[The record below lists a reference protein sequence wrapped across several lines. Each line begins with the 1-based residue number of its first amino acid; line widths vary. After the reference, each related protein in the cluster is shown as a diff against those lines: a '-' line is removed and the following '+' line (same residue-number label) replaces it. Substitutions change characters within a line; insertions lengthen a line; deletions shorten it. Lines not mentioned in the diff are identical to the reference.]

1 MGVKRYFMN
10 EKEANAIRKS
20 MYESL
25 LMDENDKIVHWD
37 FDPMRRELREYVDIA
52 CGCDEQTYG
61 IRTPQFEYRYGTGK
75 IKMPF
80 AKSDYLANDDI
91 TATVKGLGLDVEKF
105 WFALVF
111 IYDYV
116 ETSFKNCGLAKPASL
131 DKAVQNL
138 FKELGED
145 FTDDD
150 IEITL
155 KKNRKKV
162 EVLPVI
168 KRGILDWLRETY
180 ERECKGRKIQYY
192 GIDTGNFDE
201 TYPSTS
207 FRIYRTVEMY
217 RDMLNTLL
225 GDNRPKQPD
234 KSVSL
239 NRLLLISRICYLYEF
254 TRNDSFLY
262 SDDSLKGIIKSCKR
276 RMPATY
282 SAVYLQFAEGE

>member
-10 EKEANAIRKS
+10 EKEADAIRKS
-20 MYESL
+20 MYEPL

-52 CGCDEQTYG
+52 CGYDEQTYG
-61 IRTPQFEYRYGTGK
+61 IRTPQFEYRYCTGK

-91 TATVKGLGLDVEKF
+91 IATVMGLGLDVEKF

-116 ETSFKNCGLAKPASL
+116 ETSFKNCGLVKPASL

-145 FTDDD
+145 FADDD

-254 TRNDSFLY
+254 TYNDSFLY
-262 SDDSLKGIIKSCKR
+262 SDDSLKGIIKSCKG

-282 SAVYLQFAEGE
+282 SAVYL

>member
-1 MGVKRYFMN
+1 MSILP
-10 EKEANAIRKS
+10 A
-20 MYESL
+20 
-25 LMDENDKIVHWD
+25 D
-37 FDPMRRELREYVDIA
+37 
-52 CGCDEQTYG
+52 DEQTYG
-61 IRTPQFEYRYGTGK
+61 IRTPQFEYRYCTGK

-91 TATVKGLGLDVEKF
+91 IATVMGLGLDVEKF

-116 ETSFKNCGLAKPASL
+116 ETSFKNCGLVKPASL
-131 DKAVQNL
+131 NKAVQNL

-180 ERECKGRKIQYY
+180 ERECQKAGRFSITGLTRVISTKPIRVRRFGFIGLWRCI
-192 GIDTGNFDE
+192 GI
-201 TYPSTS
+201 
-207 FRIYRTVEMY
+207 
-217 RDMLNTLL
+217 
-225 GDNRPKQPD
+225 
-234 KSVSL
+234 
-239 NRLLLISRICYLYEF
+239 C
-254 TRNDSFLY
+254 
-262 SDDSLKGIIKSCKR
+262 
-276 RMPATY
+276 
-282 SAVYLQFAEGE
+282 

>member
-1 MGVKRYFMN
+1 MN
-10 EKEANAIRKS
+10 EKEADAIRKS

-61 IRTPQFEYRYGTGK
+61 IRTPQFEYRYCTGK

-91 TATVKGLGLDVEKF
+91 IATVKGLGLDVEKF

-116 ETSFKNCGLAKPASL
+116 ETSFKNCGLVKPASL

-145 FTDDD
+145 FADDD

-155 KKNRKKV
+155 KKEQK
-162 EVLPVI
+162 ES
-168 KRGILDWLRETY
+168 RGSARYKAWDFGLAA
-180 ERECKGRKIQYY
+180 
-192 GIDTGNFDE
+192 GN
-201 TYPSTS
+201 
-207 FRIYRTVEMY
+207 
-217 RDMLNTLL
+217 L
-225 GDNRPKQPD
+225 
-234 KSVSL
+234 
-239 NRLLLISRICYLYEF
+239 
-254 TRNDSFLY
+254 
-262 SDDSLKGIIKSCKR
+262 
-276 RMPATY
+276 
-282 SAVYLQFAEGE
+282 

>member
-10 EKEANAIRKS
+10 EKEADAIRKS

-25 LMDENDKIVHWD
+25 LMDENDKIVNWD

-61 IRTPQFEYRYGTGK
+61 IRAPQFEYRYCTGK

-91 TATVKGLGLDVEKF
+91 IATVMGLGLDVEKF

-116 ETSFKNCGLAKPASL
+116 ETSFKNCGLVEPASL
-131 DKAVQNL
+131 NKAMQNL

-145 FTDDD
+145 FADDD

-155 KKNRKKV
+155 KKSRKKV

-254 TRNDSFLY
+254 TYNDSFLY
-262 SDDSLKGIIKSCKR
+262 SDDSLKGIIKSCKG

-282 SAVYLQFAEGE
+282 SVVYL

>member
-1 MGVKRYFMN
+1 
-10 EKEANAIRKS
+10 
-20 MYESL
+20 
-25 LMDENDKIVHWD
+25 MDENDKIVHWD

-61 IRTPQFEYRYGTGK
+61 IRTPQFEYRYCTGK

-91 TATVKGLGLDVEKF
+91 IATVKGLGLDVEKF

-116 ETSFKNCGLAKPASL
+116 ETSFKNCGLVKPASL

-145 FTDDD
+145 FADDD

-168 KRGILDWLRETY
+168 KRGILGWLRETY

-262 SDDSLKGIIKSCKR
+262 SDDSLKGIIKSCKG

-282 SAVYLQFAEGE
+282 SAVYL

>member
-10 EKEANAIRKS
+10 EKEADAIRKS

-52 CGCDEQTYG
+52 CVCDEQTYG
-61 IRTPQFEYRYGTGK
+61 IRTPQFEYRYCTGK

-91 TATVKGLGLDVEKF
+91 IATVMGLGLDVEKF

-116 ETSFKNCGLAKPASL
+116 ETSFKNCGLVKPASL
-131 DKAVQNL
+131 NKAVQNL

-192 GIDTGNFDE
+192 GIGTGNFDE

-254 TRNDSFLY
+254 TRNDSYLY
-262 SDDSLKGIIKSCKR
+262 GDEAIKGIIKSYKR
-276 RMPATY
+276 RTPATY
-282 SAVYLQFAEGE
+282 SAVYL

>member
-10 EKEANAIRKS
+10 EKEADAIRKS

-61 IRTPQFEYRYGTGK
+61 IRTPQFEYRYCTGK

-91 TATVKGLGLDVEKF
+91 IATVMGLGLDVEKF

-116 ETSFKNCGLAKPASL
+116 ETSFKNCGLVKPASL

-145 FTDDD
+145 FADDD

-207 FRIYRTVEMY
+207 YRIYRTV
-217 RDMLNTLL
+217 
-225 GDNRPKQPD
+225 
-234 KSVSL
+234 
-239 NRLLLISRICYLYEF
+239 
-254 TRNDSFLY
+254 
-262 SDDSLKGIIKSCKR
+262 
-276 RMPATY
+276 
-282 SAVYLQFAEGE
+282 

>member
-10 EKEANAIRKS
+10 EKEADAIRKS

-61 IRTPQFEYRYGTGK
+61 IRMPQFEYRYCTGK

-91 TATVKGLGLDVEKF
+91 IATVMGLGLDVEKF

-116 ETSFKNCGLAKPASL
+116 ETSFKNCGLVKPASL
-131 DKAVQNL
+131 NKAVQNL

-145 FTDDD
+145 FADDD

-262 SDDSLKGIIKSCKR
+262 SDDSLKGIIKSCKG

-282 SAVYLQFAEGE
+282 SAVYL

>member
-1 MGVKRYFMN
+1 MN
-10 EKEANAIRKS
+10 EKEADAIRKS

-61 IRTPQFEYRYGTGK
+61 ISTPQFEYRYCTGK

-91 TATVKGLGLDVEKF
+91 IATVKGLGLDVEKF

-116 ETSFKNCGLAKPASL
+116 ETSFKNCGLVKPASL

-145 FTDDD
+145 FADDD

-168 KRGILDWLRETY
+168 KRGILHWLRETY

-217 RDMLNTLL
+217 RDMLNALL
-225 GDNRPKQPD
+225 GNNRPKQPD

-262 SDDSLKGIIKSCKR
+262 SDDSLKGIIKSCKG

-282 SAVYLQFAEGE
+282 SAVYL

>member
-61 IRTPQFEYRYGTGK
+61 IRTPQFEYRYCTGK

-80 AKSDYLANDDI
+80 AKSDYLA
-91 TATVKGLGLDVEKF
+91 TVMGLGLDVEKF

-180 ERECKGRKIQYY
+180 ERECKGRKIHYY

-262 SDDSLKGIIKSCKR
+262 SDDSLKGIIKSCKG

-282 SAVYLQFAEGE
+282 SAVYL

>member
-1 MGVKRYFMN
+1 MGYTIP
-10 EKEANAIRKS
+10 EHS
-20 MYESL
+20 S
-25 LMDENDKIVHWD
+25 DEV
-37 FDPMRRELREYVDIA
+37 MEYVIKLNDRFSCID
-52 CGCDEQTYG
+52 DEYYDNG
-61 IRTPQFEYRYGTGK
+61 WDLHFLNRLKNGK
-75 IKMPF
+75 IDPPF
-80 AKSDYLANDDI
+80 KYEAFLDNEDI
-91 TATVKGLGLDVEKF
+91 IATLEGYELDVEKF

-116 ETSFKNCGLAKPASL
+116 ETSFKNCGLVKPASL

-145 FTDDD
+145 FADDD

-168 KRGILDWLRETY
+168 KRGILHWLRETY

-207 FRIYRTVEMY
+207 YRIYRTVEMY

-262 SDDSLKGIIKSCKR
+262 SDDSLKGIIKSCKG

-282 SAVYLQFAEGE
+282 SAVYL